1 MIVTEDQMYSDK
13 SHPKGVYVLFVT
25 DMWERCSY
33 YGMRAL
39 FVLFMAKA
47 MLFDKAF
54 ASQIYGSYTGLVYL
68 TPLLGGYMADRYW
81 GNRKSIIIGGVL
93 MAIGQ
98 LFMFFAG
105 TYYQEIE
112 IAAPLMFTG
121 LGFLIIGN
129 GFFKPNISTMVG
141 QLYQAGDKRV
151 DSAFTIFYMGI
162 NLGAFIAPLLCGYL
176 GDTGSAADFRWGFMA
191 ACVGMIVSLILFIT
205 LKNKYLV
212 TPTGEQIGEKPNS
225 AREVKSETDVAAP
238 VNYTAMGIWAAVF
251 GGLLYL
257 FHFQAEMDWIG
268 SFIFSLTIA
277 APGYIITDP
286 TLSKV
291 ERQRIWVIYIAAFFV
306 IFFWAAFEQAGASL
320 TYFAEEQTNREIFG
334 TTIPTSYFQSINAV
348 AIVIFAPVFVWL
360 WGWMGKRNMEPA
372 SPFKQAMGLFLLAM
386 GYLVIAFG
394 VKGIDPSTKLS
405 MVWLVSLYTIHTF
418 GELCLSP
425 IGLSMVNKLA
435 PVKLASLLMGVWF
448 LSTAAANKFAGTLSA
463 LYPEE
468 VKMEKRYS
476 AKADASVMAMFSVNM
491 LDTNVW
497 KADPKG
503 TYSLATATVKTVK
516 AADAETDSMVALTMN
531 NVAAAD
537 NSKHVCTDSCMS
549 SGTCPMHNKP
559 FVAAVTKNI
568 SVFHLKVIKS
578 NNKYFDRAMLLNDTT
593 LITHDSVDVV
603 TNVNGVKTAT
613 KQERLQTWN
622 LKPEKPFFIH
632 HDFKIVTLYD
642 FFMLFVFMAGAASI
656 VLFFLSG
663 KLLKMMNGVR

>member
-1 MIVTEDQMYSDK
+1 MYSDK
-13 SHPKGVYVLFVT
+13 SHPKGLYVLFVT
-25 DMWERCSY
+25 EMWERFSY

-39 FVLFMAKA
+39 FVLFMTKA
-47 MLFDKAF
+47 LLFDKALG
-54 ASQIYGSYTGLVYL
+54 SEIYGSYTGLVYL

-81 GNRKSIIIGGVL
+81 GNRKSIIIGGIL

-105 TYYQEIE
+105 TYYQEVN
-112 IAAPLMFTG
+112 IAAPLMFAG

-141 QLYQAGDKRV
+141 QLYPAGDKRV

-176 GDTGSAADFRWGFMA
+176 GDTGNAADFRWGFMA

-225 AREVKSETDVAAP
+225 SREVKSETEVATP
-238 VNYTAMGIWAAVF
+238 VNYTAMVIWAAVF

-257 FHFQAEMDWIG
+257 FRFQAEMDWIG
-268 SFIFSLTIA
+268 SFIFALTIA

-334 TTIPTSYFQSINAV
+334 TVVPTSYFQSINAV
-348 AIVIFAPVFVWL
+348 AIVIFAPLFVWL
-360 WGWMGKRNMEPA
+360 WGWMGKKNMEPA

-476 AKADASVMAMFSVNM
+476 AKADASVMATFNANM

-516 AADAETDSMVALTMN
+516 AADAETDSMVALTTN
-531 NVAAAD
+531 TIVAADTA
-537 NSKHVCTDSCMS
+537 KHECTDSCMS
-549 SGTCPMHNKP
+549 SGNCPMHNK
-559 FVAAVTKNI
+559 VAAAPVMGNI

-578 NNKYFDRAMLLNDTT
+578 NNKYFDRALLLNDTT

-603 TNVNGVKTAT
+603 TNIDGVKKAT
-613 KQERLQTWN
+613 KEERLQTWN
-622 LKPEKPFFIH
+622 LQPEKPTFFV
-632 HDFKIVTLYD
+632 KIETLYD
-642 FFMLFVFMAGAASI
+642 FFMLFVFMAGAASL

-663 KLLKMMNGVR
+663 RLLKMMNGVR

>member
-1 MIVTEDQMYSDK
+1 
-13 SHPKGVYVLFVT
+13 
-25 DMWERCSY
+25 
-33 YGMRAL
+33 
-39 FVLFMAKA
+39 
-47 MLFDKAF
+47 
-54 ASQIYGSYTGLVYL
+54 
-68 TPLLGGYMADRYW
+68 
-81 GNRKSIIIGGVL
+81 
-93 MAIGQ
+93 
-98 LFMFFAG
+98 
-105 TYYQEIE
+105 
-112 IAAPLMFTG
+112 
-121 LGFLIIGN
+121 
-129 GFFKPNISTMVG
+129 
-141 QLYQAGDKRV
+141 
-151 DSAFTIFYMGI
+151 
-162 NLGAFIAPLLCGYL
+162 LLCGYL
-176 GDTGSAADFRWGFMA
+176 GDTGNAADFRWGFMA

-225 AREVKSETDVAAP
+225 SREVKSETEVATP
-238 VNYTAMGIWAAVF
+238 VNYTAMVIWAAVF

-257 FHFQAEMDWIG
+257 FRFQAEMDWIG
-268 SFIFSLTIA
+268 SFIFALTIA

-334 TTIPTSYFQSINAV
+334 TVVPTSYFQSINAV
-348 AIVIFAPVFVWL
+348 AIVIFAPLFVWL
-360 WGWMGKRNMEPA
+360 WGWMGKKNMEPA

-476 AKADASVMAMFSVNM
+476 AKADASVMATFNANM

-516 AADAETDSMVALTMN
+516 AADAETDSMVALTTN
-531 NVAAAD
+531 TIVAADTA
-537 NSKHVCTDSCMS
+537 KHECTDSCMS
-549 SGTCPMHNKP
+549 SGNCPMHNKV
-559 FVAAVTKNI
+559 VAAPVMGNI

-578 NNKYFDRAMLLNDTT
+578 NNKYFDRALLLNDTT

-603 TNVNGVKTAT
+603 TNIDGVKKAT
-613 KQERLQTWN
+613 KEERLQTWN
-622 LKPEKPFFIH
+622 LKPEKPTFFV
-632 HDFKIVTLYD
+632 KIETLYD
-642 FFMLFVFMAGAASI
+642 FFMLFVFMAGAASL
-656 VLFFLSG
+656 VLFFLSAR
-663 KLLKMMNGVR
+663 LLKMMNGVR